1 MGYNQRSYYREV
13 HSNPDHLEELETEG
27 QTAVKVSRRKEI
39 IKIRQ
44 ETKLEIKKHQKN
56 QENQELVFE
65 RINNINKPLARLT
78 KKKTEDPNK

>member
-39 IKIRQ
+39 IKIRE
-44 ETKLEIKKHQKN
+44 ETEIQ
-56 QENQELVFE
+56 QQ
-65 RINNINKPLARLT
+65 
-78 KKKTEDPNK
+78 